1 MTKTAGGYAFHLIH
15 FSMLEQRAQFD
26 FNCAIGLAQFTTV
39 VDKCALLYVFEKAA
53 VKIKRSILNGSGR
66 F

>member
-15 FSMLEQRAQFD
+15 FPMLEQRAQLD

-39 VDKCALLYVFEKAA
+39 VDKCALKHVSEKAA
-53 VKIKRSILNGSGR
+53 VKIKQIILNWSGG